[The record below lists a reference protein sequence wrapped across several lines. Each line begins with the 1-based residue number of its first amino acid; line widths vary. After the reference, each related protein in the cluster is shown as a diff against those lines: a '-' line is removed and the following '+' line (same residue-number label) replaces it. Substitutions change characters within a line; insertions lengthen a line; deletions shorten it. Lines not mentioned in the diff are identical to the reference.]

1 MQEQFPHHFYNV
13 KRRQEWEKKK
23 IKERKKKKPGLSLQ
37 SVASLFAAKCTKA
50 KLISSIIPPVTLG
63 YNSDEFGF
71 GVFGCSV
78 LEKKH

>member
-1 MQEQFPHHFYNV
+1 MWRGDRN
-13 KRRQEWEKKK
+13 EKKK
-23 IKERKKKKPGLSLQ
+23 DRRKKEKKTGLSLQ

-71 GVFGCSV
+71 GVFGYSV
-78 LEKKH
+78 LEKKTVVL